1 VPLSGVELEVAVCP
15 KRGMAA
21 PSHFHA
27 VTGLDGSY
35 RVLGMCG
42 GETYLWMNKAGYGH
56 QPNLPQCDGGC
67 LYASID
73 GETRFDI
80 EMVKQ

>member
-1 VPLSGVELEVAVCP
+1 MS
-15 KRGMAA
+15 
-21 PSHFHA
+21 
-27 VTGLDGSY
+27 
-35 RVLGMCG
+35 
-42 GETYLWMNKAGYGH
+42 KAGYGN

-67 LYASID
+67 LFASID